1 MRLLLVSA
9 LLSCGDPSDDAA
21 PQSTPADPTAGWESD
36 ADTDSDAD
44 SDADSDTDADTDT
57 QYHPAGYSSTAQHSL
72 DAKLHVET
80 CTDCHGGDLTGE
92 GEAVSCDSCHADG
105 WRTDCTFCHGGV
117 EDTTGAPPESIDD
130 SKTDDAFGAHSR
142 HVQQNT
148 HAPFECDTCHV
159 KPDDVLTPGHFL
171 DDTPAVA
178 ELDFSAGLSPSG
190 SWDGSTLSCS
200 NLYCHSNGRSE
211 EGSVT
216 LADAPLDC
224 SSCHPDSGDLREDW
238 STMSGKH
245 REHNNDVTCADC
257 HRDTTTDSLTISGPE
272 FHVNG
277 VADFS
282 PDPTTAVRDDKTGTC
297 TGVCH
302 GETHIARGWE

>member
-1 MRLLLVSA
+1 MRLLPV
-9 LLSCGDPSDDAA
+9 LLLLPMLACGDKDSTDTTVPSEA
-21 PQSTPADPTAGWESD
+21 D
-36 ADTDSDAD
+36 ADSDTDADAD

-57 QYHPAGYSSTAQHSL
+57 RYHPEGYESPSQHSL

-190 SWDGSTLSCS
+190 SWNAKNTCS
-200 NLYCHSNGRSE
+200 NLYCHGDGQSDGWV
-211 EGSVT
+211 SV
-216 LADAPLDC
+216 DQAPLDC
-224 SSCHPDSGDLREDW
+224 SSCHPDLGA
-238 STMSGKH
+238 STEWVSMSGEH
-245 REHNNDVTCADC
+245 RVHLRHSLTCGDC
-257 HRDTTTDSLTISGPE
+257 HHDTTTDSTTISGPE
-272 FHVNG
+272 LHVNG
-277 VADFS
+277 VADFV
-282 PDPTTAVRDDKTGTC
+282 PAVSTISRDDKDGTC
-297 TGVCH
+297 TGSCH
-302 GETHIARGWE
+302 NENHINRTWVH